1 MHAVSAMV
9 HLPWTPIHLYALL
22 VPKLQL
28 TAVHLALIV
37 FRHACTSGAK
47 PLVAKAG
54 VQAMPL
60 HHFIGKKRL
69 TQQVGCLINHRQLQ
83 TKIVIVYFDTIHH
96 GAILQLLITKH
107 LGGRH

>member
-1 MHAVSAMV
+1 MV
-9 HLPWTPIHLYALL
+9 HLPWTPIHLYALFM
-22 VPKLQL
+22 
-28 TAVHLALIV
+28 H
-37 FRHACTSGAK
+37 S
-47 PLVAKAG
+47 KAG

-60 HHFIGKKRL
+60 HHFIGKKPL

-83 TKIVIVYFDTIHH
+83 TKIVYFDTIHH